1 MLDKYTIQTGGGR
14 SSAARGRPRPSRGG
28 GTRNP
33 RLAAIRRIVGE
44 TPVNSQ
50 ERLTELLRR
59 EGYAVTQATLSRD
72 LKRLGI
78 GKAPSN
84 DGGYTYVLS
93 EAAVKPGSDATYIQD
108 FTRGFLSIEFS
119 GNLGLMRTL
128 PGHASS
134 VASALDNL
142 RIREVLGT
150 IAGDDTVLVVA
161 RNGVPPARLTRAVS
175 ARIPGFA
182 PRRPGFA
189 PPGPGF
195 GTGAHGPGPRASGP
209 ERRKG

>member
-1 MLDKYTIQTGGGR
+1 M
-14 SSAARGRPRPSRGG
+14 
-28 GTRNP
+28 
-33 RLAAIRRIVGE
+33 
-44 TPVNSQ
+44 
-50 ERLTELLRR
+50 
-59 EGYAVTQATLSRD
+59 TQATLSRD

-84 DGGYTYVLS
+84 DGGYTYILS
-93 EAAVKPGSDATYIQD
+93 EGEVKPGSDATYIQD

-150 IAGDDTVLVVA
+150 IAGDDTVLIVP
-161 RNGVPPARLTRAVS
+161 RNGVTPFRLMRAS
-175 ARIPGFA
+175 APHPGFA
-182 PRRPGFA
+182 PGFPGGERMKA
-189 PPGPGF
+189 AVLGATGYTGHDPPSNPVGSIPQVQDIVAVSSSQAGTPVRDRGPGSSPDIEQKIPA
-195 GTGAHGPGPRASGP
+195 GSS
-209 ERRKG
+209 

>member
-1 MLDKYTIQTGGGR
+1 MLDKYTIK
-14 SSAARGRPRPSRGG
+14 AARARPRAPAG

-33 RLAAIRRIVGE
+33 RLAAIRRIVAA
-44 TPVNSQ
+44 TPVGSQ

-59 EGYAVTQATLSRD
+59 EGYTVTQATLSRD

-84 DGGYTYVLS
+84 DGGYTYILS
-93 EAAVKPGSDATYIQD
+93 EGEVKPGSDTTYIQD

-119 GNLGLMRTL
+119 GNLGLIRTL

-161 RNGVPPARLTRAVS
+161 RNGIAPARLTRAVS
-175 ARIPGFA
+175 ARIPGFG
-182 PRRPGFA
+182 PRRPG
-189 PPGPGF
+189 
-195 GTGAHGPGPRASGP
+195 S
-209 ERRKG
+209 ERRKD

>member
-1 MLDKYTIQTGGGR
+1 MLDKYTIKAARAPGGAARARTG
-14 SSAARGRPRPSRGG
+14 AARGRPQAPAG

-33 RLAAIRRIVGE
+33 RLAAIRRIVAATSVG
-44 TPVNSQ
+44 SQ
-50 ERLTELLRR
+50 EHLTELLRR
-59 EGYAVTQATLSRD
+59 EGYTVTQATLSRD

-84 DGGYTYVLS
+84 DGGYTYILS
-93 EAAVKPGSDATYIQD
+93 EGEVKPGSDATYIQD

-161 RNGVPPARLTRAVS
+161 RNGVVPARLTRAVS

-182 PRRPGFA
+182 PRGPGFA
-189 PPGPGF
+189 PRGPGF
-195 GTGAHGPGPRASGP
+195 APTGPGF
-209 ERRKG
+209 ERRKD

>member
-1 MLDKYTIQTGGGR
+1 MLDKYTIKAPRAG
-14 SSAARGRPRPSRGG
+14 SAATRGRPRAPRAR
-28 GTRNP
+28 TRTP
-33 RLAAIRRIVGE
+33 RLAAIRRIVAE
-44 TPVNSQ
+44 TSVNSQ

-84 DGGYTYVLS
+84 DGGYTYILS
-93 EAAVKPGSDATYIQD
+93 EGEVKPGSDATYVQD
-108 FTRGFLSIEFS
+108 FMRGFLSIEFS
-119 GNLGLMRTL
+119 GNMGLIRTL

-161 RNGVPPARLTRAVS
+161 RNGVAPARLTRAVS
-175 ARIPGFA
+175 ARIPGFG
-182 PRRPGFA
+182 PRA
-189 PPGPGF
+189 PGF
-195 GTGAHGPGPRASGP
+195 GRKAPVS
-209 ERRKG
+209 ERRSD